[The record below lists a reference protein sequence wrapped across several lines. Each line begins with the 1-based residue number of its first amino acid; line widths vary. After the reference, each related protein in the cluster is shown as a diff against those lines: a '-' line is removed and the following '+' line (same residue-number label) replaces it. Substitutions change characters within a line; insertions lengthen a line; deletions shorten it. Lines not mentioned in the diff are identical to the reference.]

1 MTDIHTLNA
10 FVRVGTEIPSIT
22 AAMIDK
28 EADALEAI
36 RLLTRA
42 YVDALQVHAK
52 SLDVALHGGGE
63 GFWDAFFD
71 ELIERVDDEL
81 GLIPEAGAVLWNR

>member
-10 FVRVGTEIPSIT
+10 FVSVATDIPGIT
-22 AAMIDK
+22 PAMADK

-42 YVDALQVHAK
+42 YVDAVRPLTEK
-52 SLDVALHGGGE
+52 LDVSWAHVPNM
-63 GFWDAFFD
+63 DPDFFD
-71 ELIERVDDEL
+71 VLIEFMDDEL
-81 GLIPEAGAVLWNR
+81 GLIPEAGAILWDRK